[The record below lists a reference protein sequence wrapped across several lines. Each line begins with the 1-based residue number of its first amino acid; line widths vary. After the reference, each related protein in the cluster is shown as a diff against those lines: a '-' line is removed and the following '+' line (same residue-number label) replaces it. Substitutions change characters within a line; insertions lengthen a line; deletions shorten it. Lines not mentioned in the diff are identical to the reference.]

1 MALKS
6 QLSGDTNIANDM
18 VVESDGADL
27 LVFDNVSDYADD
39 DGDAIDSTFINAD
52 DEESSDENEE

>member
-27 LVFDNVSDYADD
+27 LGFDNVSDYADD
-39 DGDAIDSTFINAD
+39 DGYAIDSTFINAD